1 MRDEIDQFEIANV
14 RPFGVN
20 PAGVAAHDRYASKFG
35 FPFPL
40 LSDGKREVAAAYG
53 ALKADGKNIQ
63 RSVVLIDRDGTVR
76 LARRGAPP
84 PAVILEAL
92 EPSG

>member
-1 MRDEIDQFEIANV
+1 VRDEIDQFESANV
-14 RPFGVN
+14 KPFGVN
-20 PAGVAAHDRYASKFG
+20 HAGVAAHDRYATKFG

-40 LSDGKREVAAAYG
+40 LSDGKREAISAYG
-53 ALKADGKNIQ
+53 ALRVDGKSIQ

-76 LARRGAPP
+76 FARRGAPA

-92 EPSG
+92 A